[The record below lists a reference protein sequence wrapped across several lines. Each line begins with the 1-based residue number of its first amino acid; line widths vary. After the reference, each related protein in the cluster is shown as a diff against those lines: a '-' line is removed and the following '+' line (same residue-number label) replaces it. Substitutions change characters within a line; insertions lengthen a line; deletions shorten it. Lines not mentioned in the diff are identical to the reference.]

1 MTRLYSKVILVLII
15 TLLSSPET
23 VQAQAEN
30 VQPDIASSPISVCFE
45 RWRPF
50 SFVDQDGIAK
60 GEEIDLIKAA
70 ARTLNR
76 TVQFSELPFKRC
88 VANVKFGSTDFS
100 LHVDKTDGLAI
111 FSNTTTFWQLSLAV
125 SAARFQTLDGFKA
138 ISTPRIMLATEY
150 PYPKAVYRKLEALD
164 ARLVRRSYYEENDE
178 HAKTF
183 FDILTTKRVD
193 AMLVDKQWAQHMIDK
208 FNLPVNL
215 LAQDF
220 HSEPQ
225 YIGYRHSNASLA
237 QQLEAALLALPQN
250 VRTTIKDRYKYK

>member
-1 MTRLYSKVILVLII
+1 MARLDSWVVVVLVI
-15 TLLSSPET
+15 TLLSFSGT
-23 VQAQAEN
+23 GQAETEN
-30 VQPDIASSPISVCFE
+30 THPDLASAPISVCFE

-50 SFVDQDGIAK
+50 SFIDQGGIAR
-60 GEEIDLIKAA
+60 GQEVDLIKAA
-70 ARTLNR
+70 AQALNR
-76 TVQFSELPFKRC
+76 TVEFSELPFKRC

-111 FSNTTTFWQLSLAV
+111 FSDTTTFWQLSLAV
-125 SAARFQTLDGFKA
+125 SAARFQTLDDFKT

-183 FDILTTKRVD
+183 FEILTTKRVD

-208 FNLPVNL
+208 FDLPVNL
-215 LAQDF
+215 LAQEF
-220 HSEPQ
+220 HREPQ
-225 YIGYRHSNASLA
+225 FIGYRHNNAHLA
-237 QQLEAALLALPQN
+237 QQLEAALSALPED
-250 VRTTIKDRYKYK
+250 VRTTIKNQYKY

>member
-1 MTRLYSKVILVLII
+1 MARLDLRAVLVLII
-15 TLLSSPET
+15 TLFSLSGTEL
-23 VQAQAEN
+23 AQAEN
-30 VQPDIASSPISVCFE
+30 TQSDVVSAPISVCFE

-50 SFVDQDGIAK
+50 SFIDQDGIAR
-60 GEEIDLIKAA
+60 GQEVDLIKAA
-70 ARTLNR
+70 AQALNR
-76 TVQFSELPFKRC
+76 AVEFSELPFKRC

-111 FSNTTTFWQLSLAV
+111 FSDAATFWQLSLAV
-125 SAARFQTLDGFKA
+125 SAARFKTLDEFKT
-138 ISTPRIMLATEY
+138 ISTPRIVLATEY

-193 AMLVDKQWAQHMIDK
+193 AMLVDKQWAQHMIEK
-208 FNLPVNL
+208 FNLPVNI

-220 HSEPQ
+220 HREPQ
-225 YIGYRHSNASLA
+225 FIGYRHSNAPLA
-237 QQLEAALLALPQN
+237 QQLEAALSALPED
-250 VRTTIKDRYKYK
+250 VRTTIKNQYKY